1 MRKLTNCFAAGLALL
16 SVLILSSCGG
26 GNGSDQF
33 ASAPAA
39 TAAHAS
45 SEADD
50 IWDWRRHLHFPVTL
64 CGTVATGAALS
75 GASITVTDSKGD
87 IVGTTTSE
95 SNGTFSV
102 TPARSAVAPFVLRA
116 VSTETTL
123 VSMVP
128 DVRSPV
134 VNITSLTNLIASLL
148 SSTGDPLQLAQD
160 ITVSP
165 ATITRESVRAAE
177 AQVATLIEPV
187 AAALGV
193 HRTDYVSE
201 RFAADGRGPD
211 RLLDSLQISIR
222 PTGQVADIQ
231 ISIRELLA
239 DGTQPTT
246 LIFTNKTVP
255 TAVDYAVELAN
266 LIPEGLSEE
275 ITSLVDQL
283 TACYAVPVTTRASG
297 NQVVAPA
304 CTALFYNGNSTTYL
318 NSGNTVSPT
327 GSFSG
332 IFAADATGATF
343 SEGTYLYSRTIALP
357 GGGSATA
364 PVVRIKVV
372 GPSGNTSYFVATLVA
387 QDGSLVLL
395 GDQYAYSGSV
405 AGLSQQRL
413 YINESAASFVSTGL
427 SYNVNNQTTTSNGV
441 TTSIFN
447 RIVVTVAGTSQYTLL
462 PTSGYSYMVLQQ
474 ANGSASST
482 NIVRLSST
490 FLSAATT
497 AAKGSPST
505 YTSSLVY
512 ASPALTDSQIAALPD
527 QTAVEYQ
534 YFLAGNTSSVPDA
547 TQYYRTE
554 ARPFTLAEFIAYTPE
569 LPALTQPSLASLISS
584 TLGTAPNLYF
594 APPSSG
600 PLTVGWSTPSGAPPV
615 SSLNL
620 FGYVPG
626 VLSFNDNTSGI
637 PSTASSAP
645 VYCQAQTSADPHC
658 TVGNYVSGDAL
669 TGIQLQAP
677 NLDATNFQNYYIV
690 EDLY

>member
-1 MRKLTNCFAAGLALL
+1 
-16 SVLILSSCGG
+16 
-26 GNGSDQF
+26 
-33 ASAPAA
+33 
-39 TAAHAS
+39 
-45 SEADD
+45 
-50 IWDWRRHLHFPVTL
+50 
-64 CGTVATGAALS
+64 
-75 GASITVTDSKGD
+75 
-87 IVGTTTSE
+87 
-95 SNGTFSV
+95 
-102 TPARSAVAPFVLRA
+102 
-116 VSTETTL
+116 
-123 VSMVP
+123 
-128 DVRSPV
+128 
-134 VNITSLTNLIASLL
+134 
-148 SSTGDPLQLAQD
+148 
-160 ITVSP
+160 
-165 ATITRESVRAAE
+165 
-177 AQVATLIEPV
+177 
-187 AAALGV
+187 
-193 HRTDYVSE
+193 
-201 RFAADGRGPD
+201 
-211 RLLDSLQISIR
+211 
-222 PTGQVADIQ
+222 VADIQ

-447 RIVVTVAGTSQYTLL
+447 RIVVTVAGTSH
-462 PTSGYSYMVLQQ
+462 G
-474 ANGSASST
+474 ASASE
-482 NIVRLSST
+482 RLSQ
-490 FLSAATT
+490 FDQHRAAF
-497 AAKGSPST
+497 
-505 YTSSLVY
+505 
-512 ASPALTDSQIAALPD
+512 Q
-527 QTAVEYQ
+527 
-534 YFLAGNTSSVPDA
+534 
-547 TQYYRTE
+547 
-554 ARPFTLAEFIAYTPE
+554 
-569 LPALTQPSLASLISS
+569 
-584 TLGTAPNLYF
+584 
-594 APPSSG
+594 
-600 PLTVGWSTPSGAPPV
+600 
-615 SSLNL
+615 
-620 FGYVPG
+620 
-626 VLSFNDNTSGI
+626 
-637 PSTASSAP
+637 
-645 VYCQAQTSADPHC
+645 
-658 TVGNYVSGDAL
+658 YVSVRCDDCRQRFAEHIYIFAGLCESGLDRFSDRGS
-669 TGIQLQAP
+669 TGSDGGRIPILSGGEHLKCSGCDP
-677 NLDATNFQNYYIV
+677 ILSN
-690 EDLY
+690 